1 VPLPFSIT
9 LRKQSDQSAEVCAGE
24 IADEDCQL
32 IASFRQEGAKLRT
45 SEWVKTGLDD
55 HYTLEGDSTGK
66 IVVKVPNRP
75 SDSSV
80 RELLHLLRPFV
91 LQSEATFFP
100 KVTGRLWGYLA
111 HPHLRAL
118 LAEHRDGFN
127 HGYGRA
133 YFQLAVSATLD
144 GAMGQNNEDWFVIN
158 DARAFDLWVNAFE
171 YHRDDTKRARL
182 REKLGTDPD
191 ELSLAIFRSMIADKA
206 RAVLHITSF
215 LDELVASPSARR
227 AREQPLG

>member
-1 VPLPFSIT
+1 
-9 LRKQSDQSAEVCAGE
+9 
-24 IADEDCQL
+24 
-32 IASFRQEGAKLRT
+32 
-45 SEWVKTGLDD
+45 VKTGLDD

-158 DARAFDLWVNAFE
+158 
-171 YHRDDTKRARL
+171 HRDDTKRARL